1 MPCSPCGR
9 SLLVPPVVCCFKS
22 SVAGRIGPL
31 CLPLIQSTVEP
42 SAFSC
47 WCTYLGAAPEPPSVC
62 AQRSCCRPSPSF
74 EWLRDT
80 FTVPRIFMRTTVHAY
95 ACRGSSGT
103 CSCPVV
109 GQSLCSH
116 RNPHT
121 CCFRLIYR
129 LLGTLYLSLYLAPP
143 FRSLLR
149 PCSGSTLLL

>member
-31 CLPLIQSTVEP
+31 CFPLIQSTVEP

-103 CSCPVV
+103 CSCLVV
-109 GQSLCSH
+109 GQSLQPQKPSYM
-116 RNPHT
+116 
-121 CCFRLIYR
+121 L
-129 LLGTLYLSLYLAPP
+129 LSLDLPP
-143 FRSLLR
+143 SWDALFVSHSRPAFRSLLR